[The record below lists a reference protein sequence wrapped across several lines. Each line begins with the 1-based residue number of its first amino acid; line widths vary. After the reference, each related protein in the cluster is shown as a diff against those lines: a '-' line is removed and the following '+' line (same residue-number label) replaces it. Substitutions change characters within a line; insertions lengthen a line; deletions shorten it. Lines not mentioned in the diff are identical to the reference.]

1 MAFFS
6 FCMIKVCVCVCSFA
20 SLRVVFIQ
28 QTVHTPFDVHIVNQ
42 IFEIDFFRPATH
54 ISTAN

>member
-1 MAFFS
+1 M
-6 FCMIKVCVCVCSFA
+6 CSFA

-42 IFEIDFFRPATH
+42 IFEIDFFSASNTY
-54 ISTAN
+54 INS